1 MWFGNRPDA
10 ARKIFTPPRPPDN
23 MLGDMPL
30 CELEFLDAGMA
41 LSNRLLNWDHL
52 ANEKILLTLQ
62 MLTLFAIPKNFRGQ
76 IATAP
81 SDSRIRCK

>member
-1 MWFGNRPDA
+1 MIESPKGEKGTYELWFGNRPDA

-52 ANEKILLTLQ
+52 HMRKY
-62 MLTLFAIPKNFRGQ
+62 
-76 IATAP
+76 
-81 SDSRIRCK
+81 S